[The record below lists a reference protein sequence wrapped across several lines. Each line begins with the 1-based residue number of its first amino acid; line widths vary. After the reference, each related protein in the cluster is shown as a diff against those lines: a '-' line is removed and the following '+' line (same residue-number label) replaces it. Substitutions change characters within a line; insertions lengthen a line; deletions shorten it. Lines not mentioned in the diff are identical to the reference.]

1 MTEKWR
7 FGLKRLVLGSKKRGF
22 GGPES
27 GIPGLQKCLLGLE
40 SGVFVVVESGDFAIL
55 EFLVKKGRFART
67 EIGHFFDFRT
77 KPRIF

>member
-1 MTEKWR
+1 MV
-7 FGLKRLVLGSKKRGF
+7 FPGSK
-22 GGPES
+22 
-27 GIPGLQKCLLGLE
+27 IAILGLE